1 MASNNFNTW
10 LQRMGEQPL
19 PDIQPEFEAEE
30 LDRMLA
36 RLETQLGVDTSKP
49 FETDAEPT
57 AKEAE
62 NDASADIVIEKEEG
76 GSK

>member
-1 MASNNFNTW
+1 MANNNFNSW
-10 LQRMGEQPL
+10 LLKMGEAPL
-19 PDIQPEFEAEE
+19 PEVQPEFEIEE

-36 RLETQLGVDTSKP
+36 RLESQLGIDTSQP
-49 FETDAEPT
+49 IEETTE